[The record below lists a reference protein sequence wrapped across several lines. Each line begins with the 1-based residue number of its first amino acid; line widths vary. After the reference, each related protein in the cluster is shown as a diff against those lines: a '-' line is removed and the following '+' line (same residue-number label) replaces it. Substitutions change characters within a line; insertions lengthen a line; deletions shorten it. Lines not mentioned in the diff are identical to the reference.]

1 MKSVLIVED
10 HPLIAEIM
18 RDFLK
23 GWGDEFP
30 SHVAADANA
39 TRAYLN
45 DKRHEWFRIFLD
57 LDVPGA
63 YGLSLAKEIKQAGLH
78 TSCCVV
84 TAHNKRDLVAEV
96 QAMGFLGYIIKSS
109 PYGQFV
115 RAVDHA
121 LKGVRTFPDLG
132 AAKPHVSI
140 RLTNRQEQLLDC
152 VRRGLSSKEIAATCF
167 LSEGTVNNA
176 INAAMR
182 ALGVTSRSHAIAK
195 AIELGLLTINDQ
207 DDPPGT
213 LRAQHQT
220 A

>member
-18 RDFLK
+18 KDFLM
-23 GWGDEFP
+23 GWGEDLRP
-30 SHVAADANA
+30 HAAADADA
-39 TRAYLN
+39 VRTYLN

-63 YGLSLAKEIKQAGLH
+63 YGLSLAKEIKQTGLH
-78 TSCCVV
+78 TICCVV
-84 TAHNKRDLVAEV
+84 TAHKKLDLVAEV

-121 LKGVRTFPDLG
+121 LKGVRSFPDLR
-132 AAKPHVSI
+132 AADAHVSI
-140 RLTNRQEQLLDC
+140 RLTKRQEQLLDF
-152 VRRGLSSKEIAATCF
+152 VRHGLSSKEIAAACF

-176 INAAMR
+176 INAAMKV
-182 ALGVTSRSHAIAK
+182 LGVTSRSHAIAK
-195 AIELGLLTINDQ
+195 AIELGLLNISDQ
-207 DDPPGT
+207 ADRPCD
-213 LRAQHQT
+213 LSA

>member
-18 RDFLK
+18 RDFVM
-23 GWGDEFP
+23 GWSDDFR
-30 SHVAADANA
+30 SHVAADADA
-39 TRAYLN
+39 TRTYLN

-63 YGLSLAKEIKQAGLH
+63 YGLSLAKEIQQAGLH
-78 TSCCVV
+78 ASCCIV
-84 TAHNKRDLVAEV
+84 TAHKKRDLIAEI
-96 QAMGFLGYIIKSS
+96 QAMGFLGYVIKSS

-121 LKGVRTFPDLG
+121 LKGLRTFPDLD
-132 AAKPHVSI
+132 AADAHVSI
-140 RLTNRQEQLLDC
+140 RLTKRQEQLLDC
-152 VRRGLSSKEIAATCF
+152 VRRGLSSKEIAAACF

-176 INAAMR
+176 INAAMKV
-182 ALGVTSRSHAIAK
+182 LGVTSRSHAIAK
-195 AIELGLLTINDQ
+195 SIELGLLNISDQ
-207 DDPPGT
+207 ADRTRD
-213 LRAQHQT
+213 LRA